1 MEQIWN
7 RRKNFINILKIK
19 DLPNF
24 GTGTD
29 NFAYRGR
36 ILLPIIP
43 HIIPYIYFFSS
54 FFIISVPYCSIYL
67 CSAIHQRNR
76 TEQIFG
82 THRNGDDLCFGNIK

>member
-54 FFIISVPYCSIYL
+54 FFYNICSILFHIPLFRYT
-67 CSAIHQRNR
+67 SAEQNGTDIRNTSER
-76 TEQIFG
+76 
-82 THRNGDDLCFGNIK
+82 R